1 MHRVMVCDTWNP
13 VKNRSPPSPG
23 GFVEDMGFPESDSV
37 GSSRRLCKDLE
48 SVGKIL
54 VNM

>member
-1 MHRVMVCDTWNP
+1 MRGVMVCDTWNP
-13 VKNRSPPSPG
+13 VKNKD

-37 GSSRRLCKDLE
+37 GSSRRLCKDFE
-48 SVGKIL
+48 SVGKLL